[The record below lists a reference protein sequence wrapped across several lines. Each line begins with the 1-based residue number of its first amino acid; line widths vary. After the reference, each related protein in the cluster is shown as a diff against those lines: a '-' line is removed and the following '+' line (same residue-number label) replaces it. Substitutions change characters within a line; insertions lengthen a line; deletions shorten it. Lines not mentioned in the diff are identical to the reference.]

1 MPWDRNR
8 QSHHITSVVRTTHT
22 DGDVSSGEAAVPSA
36 ISRAHSIMRT
46 MQGYE
51 AIHRLHKRQLEGVTK
66 GDVLGQHRVIT
77 RMCGWA
83 ASRELTTLL
92 SHSHEFLQHN
102 RFLFECPRWSRVT
115 TGILTKR

>member
-1 MPWDRNR
+1 VPWDRNR

-22 DGDVSSGEAAVPSA
+22 DGDVSSGEAAVPST

-77 RMCGWA
+77 QMWA
-83 ASRELTTLL
+83 GPHNESLPPS
-92 SHSHEFLQHN
+92 SHTPMSFCN
-102 RFLFECPRWSRVT
+102 T
-115 TGILTKR
+115 TGFCLNAPAGPR